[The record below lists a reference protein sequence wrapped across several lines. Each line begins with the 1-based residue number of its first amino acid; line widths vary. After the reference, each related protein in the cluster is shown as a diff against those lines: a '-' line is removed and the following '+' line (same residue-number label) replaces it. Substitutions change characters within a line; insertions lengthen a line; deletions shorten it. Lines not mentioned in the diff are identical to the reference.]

1 MVQVLKAVSQDQVEP
16 VVEVSLEVLELLLVV
31 IQEGMQM
38 QQQRLP
44 SFVDHCIH

>member
-38 QQQRLP
+38 QQQSLP
-44 SFVDHCIH
+44 SLVDHCIH